1 MRICHMR
8 ICIFICHMHL
18 RRTDSSAP
26 PELRTP
32 RTTSTAAVELLL
44 RHCGGAHFAGGAL
57 LPVPV
62 KSNKQ
67 QQNDTE
73 RVSVMV
79 MKQKKPRRILSL
91 S

>member
-1 MRICHMR
+1 
-8 ICIFICHMHL
+8 MHL
-18 RRTDSSAP
+18 QLTHSSAP

-44 RHCGGAHFAGGAL
+44 RDCGGAHFARGAL

-73 RVSVMV
+73 RFSVMF
-79 MKQKKPRRILSL
+79 MKQKPLENPEPVLSL

>member
-1 MRICHMR
+1 MRM
-8 ICIFICHMHL
+8 MYL

-32 RTTSTAAVELLL
+32 RTTSAAAIELLL
-44 RHCGGAHFAGGAL
+44 RDCGRAHFARGAL

-73 RVSVMV
+73 RVSVMF
-79 MKQKKPRRILSL
+79 MKQKKPRRILTL
-91 S
+91 F